1 MSNINAIDLHGFIER
16 LNILRRWALAESH
29 RRRTAPSRPDEGPR
43 AQDPEVRVRRPS
55 LTEIEAALQRISVG
69 RYAVCIKCE
78 SVIPRER
85 LLVEPA
91 AICCRPCH
99 SREAG

>member
-1 MSNINAIDLHGFIER
+1 MSNINAIDLQGFIER
-16 LNILRRWALAESH
+16 LNILRRWALAESY
-29 RRRTAPSRPDEGPR
+29 RRQLAPSRPIERSR
-43 AQDPEVRVRRPS
+43 AQEPEVRVRRPS

-69 RYAVCIKCE
+69 QYAVGINCE

-91 AICCRPCH
+91 ANLCRPCH
-99 SREAG
+99 GREAG